1 MKNLLAILG
10 FFLIVSCGNNDAND
24 ATVTDDQ
31 NSTTTQQNNNTS
43 TNNNAV
49 VNNNDNNDDD
59 VNANNNAATT
69 FNPDDCQQFLDDY
82 EAWAD
87 EAIVVVKSAKANP
100 TDPQNIEKLLVVSE
114 ELANWSTKWNTIYG
128 CSDDQDFN
136 ARVDEIEQKIDTELN
151 Q

>member
-1 MKNLLAILG
+1 MKNLLVILG
-10 FFLIVSCGNNDAND
+10 LFLIVSCGSNDAND
-24 ATVTDDQ
+24 ASVTDDQ
-31 NSTTTQQNNNTS
+31 NSTTTQQNNNT

-49 VNNNDNNDDD
+49 VNDDNDNNGD

-100 TDPQNIEKLLVVSE
+100 ADPQNIEKLLLVTE
-114 ELANWSTKWNTIYG
+114 ELTNWSTKWNAIYG
-128 CSDDQDFN
+128 CSDDPDFN
-136 ARVDEIEQKIDTELN
+136 ARIDEIEQKIDTELN

>member
-43 TNNNAV
+43 TNNN
-49 VNNNDNNDDD
+49 DNNDDDADD